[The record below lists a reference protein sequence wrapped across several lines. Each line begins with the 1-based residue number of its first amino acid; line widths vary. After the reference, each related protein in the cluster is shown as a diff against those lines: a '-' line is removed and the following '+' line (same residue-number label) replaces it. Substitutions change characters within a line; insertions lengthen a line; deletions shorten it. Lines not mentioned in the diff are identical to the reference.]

1 MLLQIFIFGFFAFI
15 SSIWIAAVFFYAN
28 NFIGWQNIIIASP
41 FETSSFVIAALLPLI
56 ILWLIVFIASQ
67 YIYLVKSQKDF
78 KFLMFYLKSN
88 IDLITPQI
96 KPQNPFEPHKK
107 EPLNN
112 KYAADINDKK
122 TKINTPYENDMQKIE
137 EKISLFNDKFKAHS
151 SSLKDMGLIE
161 PDKIIDDTSL
171 EFNKKPQTA
180 TPAQINDIESS
191 PFKDNISDFDDVN
204 DIENQSSFEINNQE
218 DPLSDIFGYKANV
231 EKKDLW

>member
-1 MLLQIFIFGFFAFI
+1 MLLQIFIFAFFAFI
-15 SSIWIAAVFFYAN
+15 SSIWLAAVFFYAN
-28 NFIGWQNIIIASP
+28 NLVGWQNIMLASP
-41 FETSSFVIAALLPLI
+41 FETATFIIAALMPLI
-56 ILWLIVFIASQ
+56 ILWIVVFITSQ
-67 YIYLVKSQKDF
+67 YIYIAKSQKDF

-88 IDLITPQI
+88 IDLITAQI
-96 KPQNPFEPHKK
+96 KPQTPFEQHQK

-161 PDKIIDDTSL
+161 PDKIIDDNSL

-191 PFKDNISDFDDVN
+191 PFKDDKSGFDDVN
-204 DIENQSSFEINNQE
+204 ELDNQSSFEINNKE
-218 DPLSDIFGYKANV
+218 DPLSDIFGYKIKE